1 MCNLSNL
8 AVLASGG
15 AFRPKELP
23 YKQRVGISNGKGAP
37 ALHQDGA
44 AIGSAVLS
52 LAFKLFWPALPFID
66 RVGLAFILCVAVGM
80 LISRI
85 QGADDHPR
93 AIAYVDVDTA
103 TSMSFNLASVV
114 ITLML
119 TALYAGWW

>member
-1 MCNLSNL
+1 M
-8 AVLASGG
+8 ASGG
-15 AFRPKELP
+15 AFRPKELS
-23 YKQRVGISNGKGAP
+23 YKQPVGISNGKGAP
-37 ALHQDGA
+37 ALRQDGA
-44 AIGSAVLS
+44 AIGSAVRS

-66 RVGLAFILCVAVGM
+66 RVGLAFILCIAVGM

-85 QGADDHPR
+85 QGADVHSR

-119 TALYAGWW
+119 TALYAAWW